1 MPFFYAFIITELI
14 RFHTIFIGTDVVVL
28 LVVFLLLLFL
38 FVSVL
43 LLLWVG
49 GGGGGGGGG
58 GETVSC
64 PTEKPFE
71 RFMFLSAANGFADL
85 V

>member
-1 MPFFYAFIITELI
+1 MEKKE
-14 RFHTIFIGTDVVVL
+14 R
-28 LVVFLLLLFL
+28 
-38 FVSVL
+38 
-43 LLLWVG
+43 G
-49 GGGGGGGGG
+49 GVGGG

>member
-49 GGGGGGGGG
+49 GGGG
-58 GETVSC
+58 ETVSC